1 MQLPAH
7 ASRGRPTRAS
17 FMPISGAPA
26 IDPDRRT
33 FVASALAF
41 FLSGVAAQ
49 AQDAGLTR
57 EKLDALI
64 EKTLAEPDTTPIAR
78 PAILGFLEPKLTTKS
93 IERGEPAHK
102 HGFMVVIPRHED
114 GLIFFEGKDADPFF
128 FAMHR
133 TGDHLNRVAS
143 AINRNGELANWS
155 GKEADDN
162 FASQKAFW
170 AGET

>member
-1 MQLPAH
+1 MPIHLPARQ
-7 ASRGRPTRAS
+7 ANRRA
-17 FMPISGAPA
+17 
-26 IDPDRRT
+26 
-33 FVASALAF
+33 FVASGLAF
-41 FLSGVAAQ
+41 FLSGVAAY

-64 EKTLAEPDTTPIAR
+64 EQTLGEPGTTPIAR
-78 PAILGFLEPKLTTKS
+78 PAILGFLEQKLTTKS

-114 GLIFFEGKDADPFF
+114 GLIFFEGKDADPVF

-133 TGDHLNRVAS
+133 TGEHLNRVAS
-143 AINRNGELANWS
+143 ALNRNGDLSNWS
-155 GKEADDN
+155 GPEAEEN
-162 FASQKAFW
+162 FAEQKSFW

>member
-1 MQLPAH
+1 M
-7 ASRGRPTRAS
+7 
-17 FMPISGAPA
+17 A
-26 IDPDRRT
+26 IDLPVRQADRRA
-33 FVASALAF
+33 FVASGLAF
-41 FLSGVAAQ
+41 FLSSVAAH

-57 EKLDALI
+57 DKLNALI

-93 IERGEPAHK
+93 IERGDPAHK

-133 TGDHLNRVAS
+133 TGEHLNRVAS
-143 AINRNGELANWS
+143 AVNRNGELSNWS
-155 GKEADDN
+155 GPEAEAN
-162 FASQKAFW
+162 FADQKVFW
-170 AGET
+170 ASES